1 MCVCESVCVSV
12 FMCVYVCVSVCI
24 VCMCVRVCVCVSV
37 CMCVCICVCMC
48 VCVSVSV
55 CVCVCVCVNVTL
67 ARRQLTQ
74 RGTQHVSTYV
84 YHSTIF
90 LPFGCQTKESYCSKL
105 PSSSYAV
112 PSSLLCSHFVHRN
125 DHSDNLQ

>member
-37 CMCVCICVCMC
+37 CMCVYVC

-55 CVCVCVCVNVTL
+55 CVCERYTCETSAHTAGHTTCQYVCVS
-67 ARRQLTQ
+67 QYDFLTIRMPNKGVLLLQ
-74 RGTQHVSTYV
+74 AS
-84 YHSTIF
+84 F
-90 LPFGCQTKESYCSKL
+90 K
-105 PSSSYAV
+105 
-112 PSSLLCSHFVHRN
+112 LLCCTFQPP
-125 DHSDNLQ
+125 L